1 MNSTIIALSLA
12 VALTA
17 PAAPSTTSAERTA
30 LITASFSR
38 ILGDREQGATSRVA
52 KPRAT
57 TGVEDD
63 PLYQALTSRV
73 WDLQPGHCALQRS

>member
-1 MNSTIIALSLA
+1 MNNTIIALSLA
-12 VALTA
+12 AAVAA
-17 PAAPSTTSAERTA
+17 PATPPAASAERTA

-38 ILGDREQGATSRVA
+38 ILSDTERGATSRVA
-52 KPRAT
+52 KPVAT

-73 WDLQPGHCALQRS
+73 WDLQPGHCAFQRS